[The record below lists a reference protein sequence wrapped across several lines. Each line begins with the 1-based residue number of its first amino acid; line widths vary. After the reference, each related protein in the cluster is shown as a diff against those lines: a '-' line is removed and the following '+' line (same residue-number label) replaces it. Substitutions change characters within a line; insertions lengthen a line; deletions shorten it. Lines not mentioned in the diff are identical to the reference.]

1 MFRTDA
7 NYNLYYDGVVS
18 EDLENNFRALLNEY
32 QLSGE
37 FSGLLKTHHNFRLY
51 NFYSEHHRL
60 IWIPCKILGTFTIT
74 IFLMKMNIH
83 QDVNIN

>member
-37 FSGLLKTHHNFRLY
+37 FLGLLETHHNFRLY
-51 NFYSEHHRL
+51 NFYSEYHRL
-60 IWIPCKILGTFTIT
+60 IRIPCKILGTFTII
-74 IFLMKMNIH
+74 IF
-83 QDVNIN
+83 